1 MNNFLSLPALFLVF
15 SLTVNAQQSDIASTQ
30 KDQFIDVVKVY
41 EKVVEEGYESVQI
54 YEKLATTNFERGQYA
69 AAKKWFEKW
78 FEKDKNPDATAYLKY
93 SQTLKE
99 LKEFEK
105 AKHYLDLYEKKA
117 KK

>member
-1 MNNFLSLPALFLVF
+1 MSNFLTLPTLFLALSF
-15 SLTVNAQQSDIASTQ
+15 SVYAQQSDIAYSQ

-41 EKVVEEGYESVQI
+41 EKVVEDGYESVQI

-78 FEKDKNPDATAYLKY
+78 FEKDKNPDVTAYLKY

-99 LKEFEK
+99 LREFEK